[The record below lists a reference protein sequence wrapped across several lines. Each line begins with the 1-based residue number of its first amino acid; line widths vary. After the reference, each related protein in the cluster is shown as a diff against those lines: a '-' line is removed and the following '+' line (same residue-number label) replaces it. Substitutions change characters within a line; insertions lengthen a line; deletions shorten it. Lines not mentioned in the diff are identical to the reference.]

1 MVKEPSDELRIGAQ
15 VVHGGSDDGSEVS
28 FGVQRIRTEPA
39 FEESPNMLVGI
50 EIRSIARKVVN
61 ADASLVGLQESTHRG
76 RNVSGMSVEH
86 QVDRLGEVLKQ
97 RLEKLQEH
105 DGIQVARKASEPQ
118 APTQRLQ

>member
-1 MVKEPSDELRIGAQ
+1 MVKELPDELRIGAY
-15 VVHGGSDDGSEVS
+15 VVRGCRDDGGEV
-28 FGVQRIRTEPA
+28 FVGFQEIGTQPA
-39 FEESPNMLVGI
+39 FEESPNMLVWI
-50 EIRSIARKVVN
+50 EIRSMARKVVN

-76 RNVSGMSVEH
+76 RNVGGMSVEH